1 MTATTG
7 ATAGSGV
14 PARTSGHPALSRL
27 VATGPDTFARDHWG
41 AQPLLT
47 RAADLPSSFDDLFSE
62 AAVDELVSRRG
73 LRTPFLRM
81 AKGGSTLPERRFTRS
96 GGTGAGIADQAS
108 DDDVLR
114 EFADGATLVLQGLH
128 RVWEPVVDFAQ
139 RLAAEL
145 GHPTQVNAYVTPPQN
160 TGFSDH
166 YDVHDVFVL
175 QICGEKRW
183 RIRPPVHQRPLR
195 DHPWTDHRA
204 AVEQAAQGEPLL
216 ETTLRPGDCLYLPR
230 GYLHSATALGGVS
243 THLTIGVHTWNRHH
257 LAQEV
262 VGAALSRAAEDAD
275 VRASLP
281 LGVDLSDPRALAAD
295 VELVRAALL
304 RALEDVDAADLT
316 AALVATSRGTQRAAP
331 LGPLAQ
337 HALAG
342 SLDHHTLL
350 RVRPHLAATLGPA
363 AGDDAAGAAVLRS
376 RAGTVRV
383 QAGDLD
389 AVRAFLDAGTSDAGR
404 LGLDLARRLVL
415 AGIAVAA

>member
-1 MTATTG
+1 VTATTG
-7 ATAGSGV
+7 AAGWGV
-14 PARTSGHPALSRL
+14 PAHTRGHPALSRL
-27 VATGPDTFARDHWG
+27 VATDPGTFARDHWG

-47 RAADLPSSFDDLFSE
+47 RAADLPSPFDDLFSE

-96 GGTGAGIADQAS
+96 GGTGAGITDQAS

-128 RVWEPVVDFAQ
+128 RVWDPVVGFAQ
-139 RLAAEL
+139 QLAAEL

-183 RIRPPVHQRPLR
+183 RIRPPVHPRPLR
-195 DHPWTDHRA
+195 DQPWTDHRA
-204 AVEQAAQGEPLL
+204 AVEQAAQADPLL

-257 LAQEV
+257 LAREV
-262 VGAALSRAAEDAD
+262 VGAALSRAAEDGD

-316 AALVATSRGTQRAAP
+316 AALVAASRGTQRAAP

-342 SLDHHTLL
+342 SLDDDTLL
-350 RVRPHLAATLGPA
+350 RVRPHLAPALTPA

-389 AVRAFLDAGTSDAGR
+389 AVSAFLEAGTSSAGH
-404 LGLDLARRLVL
+404 LGLGLARRLVL

>member
-7 ATAGSGV
+7 STTGTGV
-14 PARTSGHPALSRL
+14 PARTGGHPALRRL
-27 VATGPDTFARDHWG
+27 VATDPDTFAREHWG
-41 AQPLLT
+41 AEPLLT
-47 RAADLPSSFDDLFSE
+47 RAADLPAPFDDLFSE
-62 AAVDELVSRRG
+62 GAVDELVSRRG

-139 RLAAEL
+139 QLSADL

-175 QICGEKRW
+175 QISGEKRW
-183 RIRPPVHQRPLR
+183 RIRPPVHPRPLR
-195 DHPWTDHRA
+195 DQPWTDHRV
-204 AVEQAAQGEPLL
+204 AVEQAAEADPLL
-216 ETTLRPGDCLYLPR
+216 ETTLSPGDCLYLPR

-257 LAQEV
+257 LAQELV
-262 VGAALSRAAEDAD
+262 SAALTGAARDPE

-281 LGVDLSDPRALAAD
+281 LGADLADPTALAAD
-295 VELVRAALL
+295 VELVRAALH
-304 RALEDVDAADLT
+304 RALDDLDAADLT
-316 AALVATSRGTQRAAP
+316 TALVSASRGSQRAAP
-331 LGPLAQ
+331 VGPLAQ
-337 HALAG
+337 HALANA
-342 SLDHHTLL
+342 L
-350 RVRPHLAATLGPA
+350 REDTPLRARPHLAPTLHEGSVP
-363 AGDDAAGAAVLRS
+363 AVLRS

-383 QAGDLD
+383 DAADLD
-389 AVRAFLDAGTSDAGR
+389 AVRSFLADGASTAGH

>member
-7 ATAGSGV
+7 SRV
-14 PARTSGHPALSRL
+14 PARTSGHPALRRL
-27 VATGPDTFARDHWG
+27 VATDPDVFARDHWG
-41 AQPLLT
+41 AEPLLT
-47 RAADLPSSFDDLFSE
+47 RAADLPMPFDDLFSE
-62 AAVDELVSRRG
+62 GAVDELVSRRG

-139 RLAAEL
+139 QLAADL

-175 QICGEKRW
+175 QISGEKRW
-183 RIRPPVHQRPLR
+183 RIRPPVHPRPLR
-195 DHPWTDHRA
+195 DQPWTDHRV
-204 AVEQAAQGEPLL
+204 AVEQSATADPLL
-216 ETTLRPGDCLYLPR
+216 ETTLAPGDCLYLPR

-243 THLTIGVHTWNRHH
+243 THLTIGVHSWNRHH
-257 LAQEV
+257 LAQEMV
-262 VGAALSRAAEDAD
+262 SVALARAAHDPE

-281 LGVDLSDPRALAAD
+281 LGADLADPAALGAD

-304 RALEDVDAADLT
+304 RALDEIDSGDLT
-316 AALVATSRGTQRAAP
+316 AALVAASRGSQRAAP
-331 LGPLAQ
+331 VGPLAQ

-342 SLDHHTLL
+342 SLHEDTPL
-350 RVRPHLAATLGPA
+350 RVRPHLAPTLTEGSGP
-363 AGDDAAGAAVLRS
+363 AVLRS
-376 RAGTVRV
+376 RAGSVRV
-383 QAGDLD
+383 EEADLETLRSFLEGGSAPAGH
-389 AVRAFLDAGTSDAGR
+389 